1 MHTISTPSLLV
12 ITMAAILLVAVVYWL
27 GRSHGRQA
35 ERDDAWPDVPADDD
49 QPAGV
54 SGLITPKG
62 AGGPAGG
69 GRRR

>member
-1 MHTISTPSLLV
+1 MDYLIIP
-12 ITMAAILLVAVVYWL
+12 AVVLAVLAAGYWL

-35 ERDDAWPDVPADDD
+35 ERDDAWLNSLPADGD
-49 QPAGV
+49 
-54 SGLITPKG
+54 LITPKG

>member
-1 MHTISTPSLLV
+1 MHTITLSTPSLLV

-35 ERDDAWPDVPADDD
+35 ERDDACLDSVSDDGD
-49 QPAGV
+49 LV
-54 SGLITPKG
+54 TPKAG
-62 AGGPAGG
+62 GGPAGG

>member
-1 MHTISTPSLLV
+1 MHSLTLSTPSLLV
-12 ITMAAILLVAVVYWL
+12 ITMVAIMLVAVVYWL

-35 ERDDAWPDVPADDD
+35 ERDDAWLNSLPADGD
-49 QPAGV
+49 
-54 SGLITPKG
+54 LITPKG

>member
-1 MHTISTPSLLV
+1 
-12 ITMAAILLVAVVYWL
+12 MAALLLVAVVYWL

-35 ERDDAWPDVPADDD
+35 ERDDAWLNSLPADGD
-49 QPAGV
+49 
-54 SGLITPKG
+54 LITPKG